1 MPCIGL
7 CFTWEKVERVL
18 SSLKRSS
25 GQNDLPKAD
34 PSCLPAPPLSGDSH
48 RSAEDALCAKAPP
61 PAHLPLYSADWSSL
75 CTSHLWAHVAHLICL
90 SQTLHN
96 EPPLQCHPPL
106 LSLSVF
112 MVWRIKSCL
121 RSCSALMTPEPCCA
135 FVLCYSIRPTSR
147 RRSPTGSLAMS
158 VFL

>member
-1 MPCIGL
+1 M
-7 CFTWEKVERVL
+7 EQVL

-48 RSAEDALCAKAPP
+48 HWAEDALCAKAPP

-75 CTSHLWAHVAHLICL
+75 CISTFSAHVTHFDASRLLICL
-90 SQTLHN
+90 SRDTEQAPTAV
-96 EPPLQCHPPL
+96 PPAL

-112 MVWRIKSCL
+112 IVWRIRSCL
-121 RSCSALMTPEPCCA
+121 RSCSALMTPKPCCA
-135 FVLCYSIRPTSR
+135 FVLCYSIHPTSR
-147 RRSPTGSLAMS
+147 RRSSMS
-158 VFL
+158 VFV